1 MRNFKMKKLL
11 IASTAL
17 VATAGMATADITLSG
32 SAAAGYHS
40 GMVNK
45 VSDSSSDEYYV
56 TEGIYSEAGVVIS
69 MSGATDNGITF
80 STSIDAT
87 AGNGIDA
94 GDFHYDGDNSG
105 SFGLGAVVVS
115 GAFGTLTFDN
125 DGIDNL
131 YSDST
136 THDISYAT
144 TLGAVDL
151 TIGYDA
157 SENMDNATSASAGY
171 TTGGMTF
178 TAIAS
183 EAYYGTST
191 NLAVSYALNDTVTI
205 TADTDHDADKYNSGS
220 VQSIGASTTLNGVSV
235 SVETANNNDW
245 DLGLG
250 YSAGGFALSY
260 STDESDAWEATA
272 STSLGGG
279 ATFAAGINAD
289 DAAYAGL
296 SFAF

>member
-1 MRNFKMKKLL
+1 MKKLL

-40 GMVNK
+40 GMGDNTDGEY
-45 VSDSSSDEYYV
+45 VS
-56 TEGIYSEAGVVIS
+56 EGIYSEAGVVIS

-87 AGNGIDA
+87 AGNGIDG
-94 GDFHYDGDNSG
+94 GDFDYDGDNSG

-136 THDISYAT
+136 SHDVSYAT
-144 TLGAVDL
+144 TLGAVAL

-157 SENMDNATSASAGY
+157 SEYSYNTTSASAGY

-183 EAYYGTST
+183 EALYGTST

-205 TADTDHDADKYNSGS
+205 TADTDHDADTYNSGS

-250 YSAGGFALSY
+250 YSAGGFALTY
-260 STDESDAWEATA
+260 ATDEKDAWEATA